1 MSTRTKII
9 ENLDHCFGA
18 LTEVATQLTDD
29 QWSTPSLCPD
39 WTVQGV
45 VAHVAAV
52 EEVLDGWWPEGP
64 TDPPPFASIPPIFS
78 ELSTVAPS
86 TLIDRLQAVFDRRRP
101 ELAALD
107 DAGFATP
114 CGTPVGPGTYG
125 RFMEI
130 RVFDCWVH
138 ERDIRVPLG
147 LPGDDSGPAAAM
159 ALDEV
164 HGSLGYIVGKRMGF
178 PDGAGIAFELRGPVQ
193 RRLCVKVD
201 GRAAV
206 VDELADPTV
215 TVTTDSLTFMLLGCG
230 RIDPEAAISD
240 GRITWSG
247 DETLGALAARNL
259 RFTM

>member
-1 MSTRTKII
+1 
-9 ENLDHCFGA
+9 
-18 LTEVATQLTDD
+18 
-29 QWSTPSLCPD
+29 
-39 WTVQGV
+39 
-45 VAHVAAV
+45 
-52 EEVLDGWWPEGP
+52 
-64 TDPPPFASIPPIFS
+64 
-78 ELSTVAPS
+78 
-86 TLIDRLQAVFDRRRP
+86 
-101 ELAALD
+101 
-107 DAGFATP
+107 
-114 CGTPVGPGTYG
+114 
-125 RFMEI
+125 
-130 RVFDCWVH
+130 
-138 ERDIRVPLG
+138 
-147 LPGDDSGPAAAM
+147 M

-178 PDGAGIAFELRGPVQ
+178 PDGAGIAFELTGPVQ

-215 TVTTDSLTFMLLGCG
+215 TVTTDSLTFLLLGCG

>member
-1 MSTRTKII
+1 MSTRTQII
-9 ENLDHCFGA
+9 ENLDRCFRS
-18 LTEVATQLTDD
+18 LTDVATQLTDD

-45 VAHVAAV
+45 VAHVAAI
-52 EEVLDGWWPEGP
+52 EEALSGWWPEGP
-64 TDPPPFASIPPIFS
+64 TDPPPFASIPPIFA
-78 ELSTVAPS
+78 ELSTAPPA
-86 TLIDRLQAVFDRRRP
+86 TLLDRLRSAFDRRRS

-107 DAGFATP
+107 DAAFATP
-114 CGTPVGPGTYG
+114 CATPVGPGTYG

-138 ERDIRVPLG
+138 ERDVRVPLG
-147 LPGDDSGPAAAM
+147 LAGDDGGPAAEM

-164 HGSLGYIVGKRMGF
+164 RGSLGYIVGKRMGF
-178 PDGAGIAFELRGPVQ
+178 PDGSSIAFELTGPVQ
-193 RRLCVKVD
+193 RRLLVNVD

-206 VDELADPTV
+206 VDELPHPKVA
-215 TVTTDSLTFMLLGCG
+215 VTTDSLTFMLLACG
-230 RIDPEAAISD
+230 RIDPEEAISA

-247 DETLGALAARNL
+247 DENLGAIAARNL

>member
-1 MSTRTKII
+1 MSARTQTI
-9 ENLDHCFGA
+9 ENLDHCFGS
-18 LTEVATQLTDD
+18 LTEVATHLTAD
-29 QWSTPSLCPD
+29 QWSAPSLCPD

-45 VAHVAAV
+45 VAHVAAI
-52 EEVLDGWWPEGP
+52 EEVLSGWWPEGP
-64 TDPPPFASIPPIFS
+64 TDPPPFASIPPIFT
-78 ELSTVAPS
+78 ELSTAAPA
-86 TLIDRLQAVFDRRRP
+86 TLVDRLETVFDRRRS
-101 ELAALD
+101 ELVALD
-107 DAGFATP
+107 DTGFATP

-147 LPGDDSGPAAAM
+147 LPGDDRGPAAEM

-164 HGSLGYIVGKRMGF
+164 RGSLGYIVGKRMGF
-178 PDGAGIAFELRGPVQ
+178 PDGTSVAFDLTGPVE
-193 RRLCVKVD
+193 RRLLVNVD
-201 GRAAV
+201 GRATV
-206 VDELADPTV
+206 VDELPDPAV
-215 TVTTDSLTFMLLGCG
+215 TVTTDSLTFMLLACG
-230 RIDPEAAISD
+230 RIDPEAAITD

>member
-1 MSTRTKII
+1 MSTRTQTI
-9 ENLDHCFGA
+9 ENLDHCFRS
-18 LTEVATQLTDD
+18 LTNLTTQLTDD
-29 QWSTPSLCPD
+29 QWSTPSPCPD

-52 EEVLDGWWPEGP
+52 EEVLSGWWPAGP
-64 TDPPPFASIPPIFS
+64 TDPPPFASIPPIFT
-78 ELSTVAPS
+78 ELSTAAPA
-86 TLIDRLQAVFDRRRP
+86 TLLDRLQSVFDHRRS

-107 DAGFATP
+107 EAGFATP
-114 CGTPVGPGTYG
+114 CGPPVGPGTYG

-147 LPGDDSGPAAAM
+147 LPGDDRSPAAEM

-164 HGSLGYIVGKRMGF
+164 RGSLGYIVGKRMGF
-178 PDGAGIAFELRGPVQ
+178 PDGASVAFELTGPVE
-193 RRLCVKVD
+193 RRLFVNVV
-201 GRAAV
+201 GRATV
-206 VDELADPTV
+206 VDELPDPTV
-215 TVTTDSLTFMLLGCG
+215 TVTTDSLTFMLLACG
-230 RIDPEAAISD
+230 RIDPEEAISD

-247 DETLGALAARNL
+247 DEALGALAARNL

>member
-1 MSTRTKII
+1 MSTRTQII
-9 ENLDHCFGA
+9 ENLDRCFTS
-18 LTEVATQLTDD
+18 LSDVATKLTDD

-52 EEVLDGWWPEGP
+52 EEVLSGWWPEGP

-78 ELSTVAPS
+78 ELSTATPA
-86 TLIDRLQAVFDRRRP
+86 TLTDRLQSVFDRRRL

-107 DAGFATP
+107 DAAFATP
-114 CGTPVGPGTYG
+114 CATPVGPGTYT

-147 LPGDDSGPAAAM
+147 LSGDDGGPAAEM

-164 HGSLGYIVGKRMGF
+164 RGSLGYIVGKRMGF
-178 PDGAGIAFELRGPVQ
+178 PDGSSIAFELTGPVP
-193 RRLCVKVD
+193 RRLLVNVD
-201 GRAAV
+201 GRATV
-206 VDELADPTV
+206 VDELANPKV
-215 TVTTDSLTFMLLGCG
+215 TVTTDSLTFMLLACG
-230 RIDPEAAISD
+230 RIDPETAISD
-240 GRITWSG
+240 GHITWSG
-247 DETLGALAARNL
+247 DETLGELAARNL